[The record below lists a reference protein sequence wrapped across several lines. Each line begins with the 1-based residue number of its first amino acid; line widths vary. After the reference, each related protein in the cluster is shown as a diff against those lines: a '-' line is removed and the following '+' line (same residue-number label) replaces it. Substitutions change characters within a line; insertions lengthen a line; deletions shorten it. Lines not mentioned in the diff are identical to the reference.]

1 MSLLQMSFS
10 GAVMIVAILLIRMA
24 AINKLPKMVFV
35 VLWEIAFLR
44 LLIPISVP
52 SVFSAYS
59 MIRENHITQEVF
71 TEGAV
76 SYLIPEAQE
85 IQFAVPALIPETQE
99 VQSAVPAL
107 IPETQEIQSAV
118 PALIP
123 ETQEIQSAVSAL
135 ISETQEIQSAVS
147 ANVIEEVQ
155 HDMSATPA
163 EAVLP
168 LWKVLWIAGMIIC
181 ALFFLITYLRCY
193 REFRMS
199 LPVSNVFAEKWL
211 KEHQIKRGIRIRQS
225 DRISSPLTYG
235 IFRPV
240 ILMPKT
246 TDWEDIQRL
255 QYVLQ
260 HEYVHIRR
268 FDMIRKLVA
277 ALVLCI
283 HWFNPAVWLMYLVYN
298 RDIELS
304 CDERVIRR
312 FGESSKPL
320 YAKALIAMEEKRNSL
335 QPLSNSFSKNA
346 IEERIKAV
354 MKTKKVTV
362 WAAIISIAVIV
373 IIILVFATSAN
384 IAEHDE
390 QENTNLAGE
399 DTTPSADNTD
409 NTSQTGEESADIANS
424 TNNADNT
431 SQTGEDSVISSVS
444 ANTTEYYVPDD
455 NGWYE
460 VSGEDVIAFFDTITE
475 DMLDACG
482 DEYPSME
489 SYWNDPIVLLN
500 RWSNV
505 RLYGISANGQD
516 AMLLYIDG
524 EKILIKRSFR
534 NLYQWEPEL
543 NMYDI
548 DKDGMQEVIISLIT
562 ITGNPINRYGM
573 AICDYTD
580 TWNVYVYEDYL
591 NDIEEAIQWQYD
603 EQEKSVL
610 FMNNENI
617 ILTDV
622 KLPEWTEEYP
632 FAGNV
637 KFNDYFVFDAI
648 LMQLRVVP
656 YIELERSLPYW
667 PIEIV
672 FQVEFKNGDFSL
684 GSYYI
689 RESQRGPKDSDNT
702 PDLIGTEYTGEIDG
716 ISLSE
721 YIEKYVTLTDDI
733 EIERWEMLNHNG
745 ENILRI
751 RVGYNQDDL
760 RGTIQGHKED
770 YFIFLNGNGE
780 AGYVLQVGYED
791 KHVGMACGY
800 SAHFEDV
807 TFDGND
813 DLLICLGGSKAQ
825 GYCAFI
831 YENGQYRYEKSFEN
845 IPDYEV
851 DAQNH
856 VIRGSNPDSATA
868 HTYLTF
874 EYRNGEFVKVEVK
887 TIQIEYRDGR
897 RVEVEYINGVPV
909 RIEEVE

>member
-1 MSLLQMSFS
+1 
-10 GAVMIVAILLIRMA
+10 
-24 AINKLPKMVFV
+24 
-35 VLWEIAFLR
+35 
-44 LLIPISVP
+44 
-52 SVFSAYS
+52 

-71 TEGAV
+71 TKGGV

-85 IQFAVPALIPETQE
+85 IQFAVPDLIPETQE
-99 VQSAVPAL
+99 VQSAVPD
-107 IPETQEIQSAV
+107 
-118 PALIP
+118 
-123 ETQEIQSAVSAL
+123 L

-147 ANVIEEVQ
+147 ANMIEAVQ

-163 EAVLP
+163 EAILPVEASLP
-168 LWKVLWIAGMIIC
+168 LWTVLRIAGMVIC

-199 LPVSNVFAEKWL
+199 LPVSNAFAEKWL

-283 HWFNPAVWLMYLVYN
+283 HWFNPAVWIMYLVYN

-304 CDERVIRR
+304 CDERVIRE

-362 WAAIISIAVIV
+362 WATIISVAVII

-384 IAEHDE
+384 IAERDE
-390 QENTNLAGE
+390 Q
-399 DTTPSADNTD
+399 
-409 NTSQTGEESADIANS
+409 
-424 TNNADNT
+424 
-431 SQTGEDSVISSVS
+431 VS
-444 ANTTEYYVPDD
+444 ANTT
-455 NGWYE
+455 
-460 VSGEDVIAFFDTITE
+460 GEDMTLSGDFANDVNNADNNSQIGEDSAEAVYHIEDDDIINMEEAF
-475 DMLDACG
+475 
-482 DEYPSME
+482 E
-489 SYWNDPIVLLN
+489 SYWSVLSELQRENTIEGGYVDNVPIELQDLLIYRNDGINDEKDEYWKEYSVEWGEQITKITEENMEDYPIEGIMHVQDDDYLRDVTDLWVIDIDGDGEDEYFHYVSFGTSAGYSYCFHKNIEGVWSSTMVNISGDGIDILYYKDRYYLFSGRYLTWWNEEVELPWQESDRIGNDPCWNNLWMEHTRVKYTPYEIF
-500 RWSNV
+500 SNV
-505 RLYGISANGQD
+505 QDESIDYLEDISFDSMEIIFNDTEKIDIAPTGWNKSILTNPNLVPIYGWERS
-516 AMLLYIDG
+516 YDG
-524 EKILIKRSFR
+524 EQYLYVLTSADNRRIYLDDWDKQLIILRQTEDGAWEVVKVYYLMTNYNCS
-534 NLYQWEPEL
+534 LY
-543 NMYDI
+543 
-548 DKDGMQEVIISLIT
+548 
-562 ITGNPINRYGM
+562 M
-573 AICDYTD
+573 A
-580 TWNVYVYEDYL
+580 
-591 NDIEEAIQWQYD
+591 
-603 EQEKSVL
+603 
-610 FMNNENI
+610 NNE
-617 ILTDV
+617 TQD
-622 KLPEWTEEYP
+622 PATAADP
-632 FAGNV
+632 
-637 KFNDYFVFDAI
+637 
-648 LMQLRVVP
+648 
-656 YIELERSLPYW
+656 
-667 PIEIV
+667 
-672 FQVEFKNGDFSL
+672 
-684 GSYYI
+684 
-689 RESQRGPKDSDNT
+689 
-702 PDLIGTEYTGEIDG
+702 IGTEYTEEIDG

-721 YIEKYVTLTDDI
+721 YIEKYVTLTDDT
-733 EIERWEMLNHNG
+733 EIEGWEMLNHNG

-751 RVGYNQDDL
+751 QVGYNQDDL

-780 AGYVLQVGYED
+780 AKYILQVGYED
-791 KHVGMACGY
+791 KYVGMACDY

-813 DLLICLGGSKAQ
+813 DLLICLGGSRAQ

-856 VIRGSNPDSATA
+856 VIRGSNLDSATA
-868 HTYLTF
+868 QTYWTF
-874 EYRNGEFVKVEVK
+874 EYRNGKFVEVEEK
-887 TIQIEYRDGR
+887 TIQYEYRDEKL
-897 RVEVEYINGVPV
+897 VEVEYINGVPV